1 MVSDEK
7 DIKEKGVKDFK
18 KENTREITRKNGR
31 TYTVRSNRDRFWF
44 PDEWIKFYNALKP
57 FQQHSFN
64 FQINTGAR
72 INELRNVRVEDMDI
86 ERKRIT
92 LRVTKI
98 KAKKKET
105 TPRPRIIA
113 ISTQFAK
120 YMKKYIR
127 DNELK
132 GQDYTRVL
140 STPAANICIKKVCEK
155 VGIKDYWMLSSH
167 NIRKTHGNYL
177 KALGVD
183 AGEICSRL
191 GHDYNTF
198 LKSYASPDIFS
209 SEEKQK
215 IRDIVGDLYQRRF

>member
-1 MVSDEK
+1 MDENN
-7 DIKEKGVKDFK
+7 DIRK
-18 KENTREITRKNGR
+18 ITRKGGR

-44 PDEWIKFYNALKP
+44 PDEWIKFYNALKS
-57 FQQHSFN
+57 FQKHTFN

-72 INELRNVRVEDMDI
+72 INELRHVKVEDMDL

-92 LRVTKI
+92 LRITKI

-113 ISTQFAK
+113 VSSQFAK

-127 DNELK
+127 DNSLNGE
-132 GQDYTRVL
+132 DYTRVL
-140 STPAANICIKKVCEK
+140 STPAACICIKKVCKK
-155 VGIKDYWMLSSH
+155 VGIKDYYMFATH

-191 GHDYNTF
+191 GHDYDTF

>member
-1 MVSDEK
+1 M
-7 DIKEKGVKDFK
+7 
-18 KENTREITRKNGR
+18 ENNENLKCLTRKNGR
-31 TYTVRSNRDRFWF
+31 KYTIRSNRDRFWF
-44 PDEWIKFYNALKP
+44 PGEWDKFYNALKS
-57 FQQHSFN
+57 FQKHTFK

-72 INELRNVRVEDMDI
+72 INESRNVRIEDMDL
-86 ERKRIT
+86 ERQRIT

-113 ISTQFAK
+113 ISSQFAK

-127 DNELK
+127 DNNLQ
-132 GQDYTRVL
+132 GQDYTKIL
-140 STPAANICIKKVCEK
+140 STPAANICIKKVCER
-155 VGIKDYWMLSSH
+155 VGIKDYYMFASH

-177 KALGVD
+177 KAMGVD
-183 AGEICSRL
+183 VGEICSRL

-215 IRDIVGDLYQRRF
+215 IRDIIGDLYQRRF

>member
-1 MVSDEK
+1 METN
-7 DIKEKGVKDFK
+7 
-18 KENTREITRKNGR
+18 ENLKSLIRKNGKK
-31 TYTVRSNRDRFWF
+31 YSIRSNRDRFFYPNEWF
-44 PDEWIKFYNALKP
+44 KFYNALKP

-64 FQINTGAR
+64 FQIHTGAR
-72 INELRNVRVEDMDI
+72 INELRNVKVEDMDL

-120 YMKKYIR
+120 YLKKYIR
-127 DNELK
+127 DNNLQ

-140 STPAANICIKKVCEK
+140 STPAANICIKKVCQRA
-155 VGIKDYWMLSSH
+155 GIKDYYMFATH
-167 NIRKTHGNYL
+167 NVRKTHGNWL

-215 IRDIVGDLYQRRF
+215 IRDILGDLYQRRF